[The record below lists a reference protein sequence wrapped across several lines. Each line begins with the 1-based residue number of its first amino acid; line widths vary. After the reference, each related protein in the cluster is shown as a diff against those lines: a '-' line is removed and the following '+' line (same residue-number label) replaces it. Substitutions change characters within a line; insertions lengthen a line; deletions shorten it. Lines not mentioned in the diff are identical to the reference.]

1 MGERVLAAFGV
12 AAAVDGVLT
21 ACLSAASNSA
31 DSAAASASS
40 TAERAGSSEKARW
53 RTPFQQAVAEGG
65 QYAVFTGG
73 HKSGPDDHLKHACP
87 KTFRLAK
94 GDIVVGARHRA
105 RADSTPPAGRNGANS
120 SDAMPSASTRS
131 TKQGAQT

>member
-1 MGERVLAAFGV
+1 MAAFGV
-12 AAAVDGVLT
+12 AAAVDGRI
-21 ACLSAASNSA
+21 CP
-31 DSAAASASS
+31 
-40 TAERAGSSEKARW
+40 SEKAQLW
-53 RTPFQQAVAEGG
+53 MPYQQAVAEDGRH
-65 QYAVFTGG
+65 AVFTGG
-73 HKSGPDDHLKHACP
+73 DKSGQDDYLKHACP

-105 RADSTPPAGRNGANS
+105 RADSTPPTGRNGANS